1 MLNIKP
7 KTYNDVVRLS
17 RCMELKKYIPDL
29 TDEKIEEMY
38 EYMKKDSNNKIS
50 VTPEMISF
58 VNASGETESATVLET
73 APTGISFDHI
83 ILGAAAYNV
92 MQRPTGD
99 SSGCGSSCSG
109 CSTNNNN
116 NNNNNNG

>member
-7 KTYNDVVRLS
+7 KTYNDVVCLS

-38 EYMKKDSNNKIS
+38 EYIKKDSENKIS

-58 VNASGETESATVLET
+58 VNASDL
-73 APTGISFDHI
+73 
-83 ILGAAAYNV
+83 
-92 MQRPTGD
+92 
-99 SSGCGSSCSG
+99 
-109 CSTNNNN
+109 
-116 NNNNNNG
+116 